1 MYFSQQPQPQASILG
16 LPVDANTDA
25 SKLLN
30 RASLMAEVQAKTIL
44 SQAHE
49 DVRAVFSLLETE
61 FNPLELC
68 QRLAPLLERVANL
81 DMSLSAGAGIPA
93 EVDVAFFTRGIQKVA
108 ALKALQ
114 QLGGVYSVMRID
126 SLASLVPF
134 MSFGELEQL
143 VAEAVKHG
151 FFQAKLDHKNGTVAF
166 GQGSV
171 EGARIAGHL
180 ALLAQRLARAVQMT
194 APPGAA
200 AADRKL
206 ELVRHAREVADKEN
220 LRR

>member
-1 MYFSQQPQPQASILG
+1 M
-16 LPVDANTDA
+16 DANTDA